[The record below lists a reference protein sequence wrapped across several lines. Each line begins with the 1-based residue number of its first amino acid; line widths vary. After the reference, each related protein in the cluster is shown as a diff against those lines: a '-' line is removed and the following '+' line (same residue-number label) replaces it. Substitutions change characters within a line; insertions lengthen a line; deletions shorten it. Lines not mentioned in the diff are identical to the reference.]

1 VERSWGVAVV
11 PEGAA
16 DIVASDR
23 EMQSVARRS
32 DAHSVR
38 ERFPLIFSAPNWLIY
53 PSSAVFVIVLSFVF
67 YHPRP
72 ELRELAEVTFLLA
85 VVLIALVWGRGAAV
99 TAALASEIMYN
110 YLYVPPPYVFTVP
123 TSAEGFLLVGLLAV
137 GLCLGTVTDRMRAA
151 RKQLQELAA
160 SDRLQKTLL
169 NSISHD
175 LRTPLTAIIG
185 CLSTLLLEGQD
196 MDEKVRHELR
206 TIAYDA
212 AKQLDRLVAQ
222 LLEMTRLE
230 AGMTQVKREPGN
242 LGDVVGAALT
252 QLRGTLNGRRCL
264 IDLPSTLPMI
274 RMDAVLLSHALVNIL
289 DNAIK
294 YSPPEAPIEVDAHPT
309 DGWIVISVRDRG
321 VGIPQADL
329 GRVLEKFYR
338 VGHASDAES
347 NHGFGLGLAI
357 AKGIV
362 EAHGGQIWL
371 EHRDGGGTVAKIK
384 LPLN

>member
-1 VERSWGVAVV
+1 VV

-16 DIVASDR
+16 DIVGIRKESQR
-23 EMQSVARRS
+23 VGGR
-32 DAHSVR
+32 
-38 ERFPLIFSAPNWLIY
+38 RFPLIFSAPKWLLY
-53 PSSAVFVIVLSFVF
+53 PGSAVFVIVLSIAF
-67 YHPRP
+67 YHPNALMG
-72 ELRELAEVTFLLA
+72 EIADVTFLLA
-85 VVLIALVWGRGAAV
+85 VILIALVWGRGPAI

-110 YLYVPPPYVFTVP
+110 YLYVPPPFVFTVP
-123 TSAEGFLLVGLLAV
+123 TSEEGFLLLGLLAV
-137 GLCLGTVTDRMRAA
+137 AGCLGTVTDRMRAA
-151 RKQLQELAA
+151 RKELQELAA
-160 SDRLQKTLL
+160 SDRLQRTLL
-169 NSISHD
+169 SSISHD

-206 TIAYDA
+206 TIAYEA
-212 AKQLDRLVAQ
+212 ARQLDRLVAQ

-242 LGDVVGAALT
+242 LGDVVGTALT
-252 QLRGTLNGRRCL
+252 QLRGTLNGRRCQVE
-264 IDLPSTLPMI
+264 LPSALPTV

-309 DGWIVISVRDRG
+309 DGWIVISVKDRG

-329 GRVLEKFYR
+329 GRVFEKFYR
-338 VGHASDAES
+338 VQHASNAAES
-347 NHGFGLGLAI
+347 PHGFGLGLAI

-362 EAHGGQIWL
+362 DAHGGQIWL
-371 EHRDGGGTVAKIK
+371 EQREGGGTVVRVRR
-384 LPLN
+384 PLS